1 MAAPSAI
8 QKRGEAKEAEV
19 FLLPNGCLYHLG
31 VKSGQLHPRILTVG
45 DVERARMIASAL
57 LENVKAYEQTRNF
70 LTLSGTYRGT
80 PVSVV
85 SIGMGA
91 PNMDFLVREASYLFE
106 GKSLAFVRLGT
117 CGIFKEDR
125 VVGTLF
131 ISDKIFYSYKN
142 YGYYDGD
149 PLASQGM
156 KHPNTPY
163 LIAGPV
169 EGDKELIEKLQASV
183 EKQQLEY
190 CRGAGAS
197 AETFYACQG
206 RHFPGF
212 GDDNAQVLE
221 NFRKLN
227 VESCEMESHQL
238 YHLCQQRATKGAAVT
253 RAASICL
260 GVVNRVDPYS
270 SSNRCSA
277 DLTRKILVGA
287 AQAALEALRN
297 TQV

>member
-1 MAAPSAI
+1 MSDSTAA
-8 QKRGEAKEAEV
+8 KKGREAKQAEV

-31 VKSGQLHPRILTVG
+31 VKSGELNPRILTV
-45 DVERARMIASAL
+45 
-57 LENVKAYEQTRNF
+57 
-70 LTLSGTYRGT
+70 GTYRGT

-85 SIGMGA
+85 SIGMVFCLCA
-91 PNMDFLVREASYLFE
+91 KVMLN
-106 GKSLAFVRLGT
+106 SLCDHKAL
-117 CGIFKEDR
+117 
-125 VVGTLF
+125 L
-131 ISDKIFYSYKN
+131 N
-142 YGYYDGD
+142 YGFYDGD
-149 PLASQGM
+149 PLASEGM

-169 EGDKELIEKLQASV
+169 EGDKELIDRLQANV
-183 EKQQLEY
+183 EKQQLQS

-260 GVVNRVDPYS
+260 GVVNRVDPHS
-270 SSNRCSA
+270 SSNRCA
-277 DLTRKILVGA
+277 PDVTRKILVGA

-297 TQV
+297 TPV

>member
-1 MAAPSAI
+1 
-8 QKRGEAKEAEV
+8 
-19 FLLPNGCLYHLG
+19 
-31 VKSGQLHPRILTVG
+31 
-45 DVERARMIASAL
+45 
-57 LENVKAYEQTRNF
+57 
-70 LTLSGTYRGT
+70 
-80 PVSVV
+80 
-85 SIGMGA
+85 
-91 PNMDFLVREASYLFE
+91 MDFLVRESSYLFE

-117 CGIFKEDR
+117 CGIFKQDR
-125 VVGTLF
+125 PVGTLF
-131 ISDKIFYSYKN
+131 ISDKIYYSYKN
-142 YGYYDGD
+142 YGFYDGD
-149 PLASQGM
+149 PLASEGM

-169 EGDKELIEKLQASV
+169 EGDKELIDKLQANV
-183 EKQQLEY
+183 EKQQLQC

-212 GDDNAQVLE
+212 GDDNSQVLE

-270 SSNRCSA
+270 SSNRCAPVSRTRLPFGCFTACCKWQRTVVSA
-277 DLTRKILVGA
+277 PSKE
-287 AQAALEALRN
+287 EA
-297 TQV
+297 